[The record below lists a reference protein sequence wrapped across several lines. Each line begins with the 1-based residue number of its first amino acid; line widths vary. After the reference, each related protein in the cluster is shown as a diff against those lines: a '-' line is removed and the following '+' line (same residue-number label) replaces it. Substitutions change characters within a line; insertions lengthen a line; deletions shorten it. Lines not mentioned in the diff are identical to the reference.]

1 MRPRLAVTFLAVALF
16 AITGCDLVT
25 EPDGPRPEDF
35 EFQEDTS
42 QARATTETEEV
53 NVVDDAK
60 VPHDVA
66 APLATA
72 RGGVTL
78 SMRAPR

>member
-1 MRPRLAVTFLAVALF
+1 MRPRLAVPFLAVALF

-35 EFQEDTS
+35 EVQEDTS
-42 QARATTETEEV
+42 QVRATTETEDLDV
-53 NVVDDAK
+53 TDDAK
-60 VPHDVA
+60 APHDVA
-66 APLATA
+66 APLSTA